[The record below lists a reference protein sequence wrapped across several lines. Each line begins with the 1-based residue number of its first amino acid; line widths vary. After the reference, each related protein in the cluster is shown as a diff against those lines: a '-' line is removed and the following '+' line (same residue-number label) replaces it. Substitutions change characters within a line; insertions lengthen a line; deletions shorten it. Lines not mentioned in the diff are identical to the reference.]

1 MKKLLLI
8 ILVSLAASNLA
19 FAQISDAHI
28 KQKPTTKKAIFIDG
42 KFKLMADYFQ
52 GTKVDNKLTGGVM
65 LIHDCNATRKNND
78 ALAKLLNK
86 QGLFVLNV
94 DLRGYGE
101 SIEGGFSQKSIRK
114 NAKNIKSYD
123 EAFAALN
130 SYWPKDM
137 LKAFKWLRNKVDNS
151 KQIAVVSY
159 GCAVSQAVAVAEKM
173 RVNSLV
179 IISPD
184 MKYTD
189 KERYKNLIDTPT
201 YFISALQDIDSYK
214 TTQELF
220 EWSGS
225 RNSKMQIFKGNYAS
239 HALLRH
245 YKGITEDIS
254 NWLQQ
259 NLK

>member
-1 MKKLLLI
+1 MKKLLLT
-8 ILVSLAASNLA
+8 ILIYLSANNLA
-19 FAQISDAHI
+19 FAQIADAHI

-42 KFKLMADYFQ
+42 KFKLMADYYK
-52 GTKVDNKLTGGVM
+52 GTKINNKFTGGVM
-65 LIHDCNATRKNND
+65 LIHDCNASRKNTTK
-78 ALAKLLNK
+78 LAKLLNSK
-86 QGLFVLNV
+86 GLYVLNV

-101 SIEGGFSQKSIRK
+101 SIEGGFSQQNIRK
-114 NAKNIKSYD
+114 HAKNIKKYN

-137 LKAFKWLRNKVDNS
+137 LKAFTWLRTKVDKS
-151 KQIAVVSY
+151 KQIGIVSF

-184 MKYTD
+184 MKYSD

-214 TTQELF
+214 TAQELF

-239 HALLRH
+239 HSLLRH